1 MARPKKSEHQNNVIG
16 LWCSK
21 LVHSAM
27 LQAFMELVLTCFSI
41 FSSIFYMTCLKLFK
55 AWCSLVTGPRS
66 AFWFDIGHSSRCLG
80 GTCGTGRLIHAAS
93 SIQCLSGHVWTVG
106 GLSTKH
112 HFKTKHPRLLCCS
125 KDSAESHQLL
135 WVILSVKRLDF
146 LLVLAF
152 WKGFLDPKF

>member
-93 SIQCLSGHVWTVG
+93 SIQSLSGHVWTVG

-125 KDSAESHQLL
+125 KHPRLLCCSKDSAESHQLL
-135 WVILSVKRLDF
+135 WV
-146 LLVLAF
+146 
-152 WKGFLDPKF
+152 